1 MKLKTAKLYLGRETL
16 QRLAPEYLNRAAA
29 ATGNQCYPPTF
40 APTCYVGCNTAT
52 CPGICN

>member
-1 MKLKTAKLYLGRETL
+1 MKPKIVKLHLGRETL
-16 QRLAPEYLNRAAA
+16 QRLAPEYLDRVAA

>member
-1 MKLKTAKLYLGRETL
+1 MKPKIVKLHLGRETL
-16 QRLAPEYLNRAAA
+16 QRLAAEYLDRAAA

-40 APTCYVGCNTAT
+40 APTCYVGCKTAT